1 MNLLTGAGLGGWGGL
16 DPAATSAGSVPDA
29 AQRVCSAKGCRADAE
44 HAVVWRNPKLHVEGR
59 RKVWL
64 ACSEHR
70 ASLADFVSAR
80 GFLIEVVGVDALTA
94 ADG

>member
-1 MNLLTGAGLGGWGGL
+1 MNLLTGAGLGGL
-16 DPAATSAGSVPDA
+16 DPEATRDAGVRGA
-29 AQRVCSAKGCRADAE
+29 ERVCSAKGCRADAE

-64 ACSEHR
+64 ACGEHR

-80 GFLIEVVGVDALTA
+80 GFLIEVVGVDALTD

>member
-1 MNLLTGAGLGGWGGL
+1 MSLLTGAGPDGFGR
-16 DPAATSAGSVPDA
+16 AATAGVDGA
-29 AQRVCSAKGCRADAE
+29 TERVCSAKACRAAAE

-64 ACSEHR
+64 ACDEHR

-80 GFLIEVVGVDALTA
+80 GFLIEVVGVDDLTDT
-94 ADG
+94 DG

>member
-1 MNLLTGAGLGGWGGL
+1 MSGPLGGSW
-16 DPAATSAGSVPDA
+16 AESAD
-29 AQRVCSAKGCRADAE
+29 RTCSAKGCRAAAV

-64 ACSEHR
+64 ACDDH
-70 ASLADFVSAR
+70 AQSLADFVGVR
-80 GFLIEVVGVDALTA
+80 GFLIEIIPVGALTE

>member
-1 MNLLTGAGLGGWGGL
+1 MSQ
-16 DPAATSAGSVPDA
+16 AASRGEH
-29 AQRVCSAKGCRADAE
+29 VCSAKGCRTDAA

-64 ACSEHR
+64 ACDEHR
-70 ASLADFVSAR
+70 QSLADFVAMR
-80 GFLIEVVGVDALTA
+80 GFLIEVVRVEELTD

>member
-1 MNLLTGAGLGGWGGL
+1 MNLLTGAGLGGL
-16 DPAATSAGSVPDA
+16 DPAATRAAGSGVDA
-29 AQRVCSAKGCRADAE
+29 DRRVCSAKGCRADAE

-64 ACSEHR
+64 ACGEHR